1 MIRFKQKNIDSVS
14 PNKTITYYWQRPTAG
29 PDPDA
34 TAFLTA
40 AGITDPTISN
50 AIDYL
55 VQQLKII
62 NIWSKI
68 YVLYPFVGGTAT
80 THKFNLKDPRDL
92 DIAFRAVFN
101 GGVTH
106 NSAGVTGNAINGW
119 YDTKFGTS
127 ILDLTVGAGTFIFVG
142 NETNTGSDIGNFGG
156 APNNA
161 INLVIRSGGFFGG
174 RCNSILVSNI
184 ANLTSK
190 GFFGV
195 NREPNDSTGFY
206 NILNNSEVFTSVSFT
221 STSAVMYGL
230 RLGPFEGF
238 YTDRNHQTTVIATGL
253 DATERANLR
262 TVLTTFN
269 VTILGR

>member
-40 AGITDPTISN
+40 AGITDPTIGN
-50 AIDYL
+50 AIDFL

-92 DIAFRAVFN
+92 DVAFRAVFN

-127 ILDLTVGAGTFIFVG
+127 LLGLAVGAATFIFAG
-142 NETNTGSDIGNFGG
+142 NETNTGVDIGNFGG
-156 APNNA
+156 SPNNA
-161 INLVIRSGGFFGG
+161 INLAIRSGGVFGG

-206 NILNNSEVFTSVSFT
+206 NILNNSEVFTSASFT

-230 RLGPFEGF
+230 RLGPFEGL

-262 TVLTTFN
+262 TALTTFN

>member
-1 MIRFKQKNIDSVS
+1 MGLTFSNSNGSSGRFRAYT
-14 PNKTITYYWQRPTAG
+14 TILST
-29 PDPDA
+29 DPDA
-34 TAFLTA
+34 NAFLTA
-40 AGITDPTISN
+40 TGITDITIAS
-50 AIDYL
+50 AVGTL
-55 VQQLKII
+55 VEDLKGYGL
-62 NIWSKI
+62 WSKI

-92 DIAFRAVFN
+92 DVAFRAVFS

-106 NSAGVTGNAINGW
+106 NSAGVTGNAVNGW

-127 ILDLTVGAGTFIFVG
+127 ILNLAAGAGAFIFSG
-142 NETNTGSDIGNFGG
+142 NETNTGLDIENFGG

-161 INLVIRSGGFFGG
+161 INLAIRSGGFFGG
-174 RCNSILVSNI
+174 RCNSITSSSI
-184 ANLTSK
+184 TNLTSK

-206 NILNNSEVFTSVSFT
+206 NILNNSEVFTSASFT

-230 RLGPFEGF
+230 RLGPFPGY
-238 YTDRNHQTTVIATGL
+238 YTNRNHQTTVITTGL

-262 TVLTTFN
+262 SALTAFN
-269 VTILGR
+269 VTNLGR